1 MRSPA
6 ELKRHGAVRGSR
18 PSQDRGAAVRRP
30 PAARGPAAARRG
42 AGRRGLRARFGACR
56 GDGRDRGASAVE
68 LAILAPALLFAS
80 LLIIQFALWFDARHA
95 ALAAAQQGDLVA
107 REDEFVNQAGWAG
120 LAQTAATTYYAGLD
134 TSVLSAVTAKAK
146 PGQANT
152 VSVTVKG
159 KLTGVWPLTITETV
173 TGPIE
178 CFRTQVSQGAACG

>member
-1 MRSPA
+1 MSQPSR
-6 ELKRHGAVRGSR
+6 RRG
-18 PSQDRGAAVRRP
+18 RR
-30 PAARGPAAARRG
+30 RNTARRNT
-42 AGRRGLRARFGACR
+42 AR
-56 GDGRDRGASAVE
+56 RDRGSSAVE

-107 REDEFVNQAGWAG
+107 REDAFSNQAGWAG

-134 TSVLSAVTAKAK
+134 TSVLSAVTAQAK
-146 PGQANT
+146 TARANS

-159 KLTGVWPLTITETV
+159 KLTGVWSLTISETV